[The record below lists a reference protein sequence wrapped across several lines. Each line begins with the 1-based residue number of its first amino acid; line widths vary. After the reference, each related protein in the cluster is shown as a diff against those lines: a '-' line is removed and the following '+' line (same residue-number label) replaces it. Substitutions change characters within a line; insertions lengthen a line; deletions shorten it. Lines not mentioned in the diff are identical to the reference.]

1 MVETCLKRVETDFR
15 TDFEMG
21 TIELNYDYHELSLG
35 LLLGGG
41 SKPLIRW
48 PMAYRILWG
57 ILSAKFQQDRCPN
70 SLRRM
75 GYPGRFSK
83 SARRSAARNIQCVHR
98 GGCSAW

>member
-48 PMAYRILWG
+48 PMAYRIL
-57 ILSAKFQQDRCPN
+57 
-70 SLRRM
+70 
-75 GYPGRFSK
+75 
-83 SARRSAARNIQCVHR
+83 
-98 GGCSAW
+98 